1 MKGYPDNML
10 ENRQLYKKYLQS
22 AKKKFYIVYKNNCKN
37 TESKNCNRA
46 LDIFHFSVLHVQ
58 WCNTN
63 KLDYLIRLGRSW
75 LD

>member
-46 LDIFHFSVLHVQ
+46 LDIFHFSVLHVLQ
-58 WCNTN
+58 IVNVMFN
-63 KLDYLIRLGRSW
+63 GVIQINLIT
-75 LD
+75 